1 MGKIKMPSKP
11 PRIDMTPMVDL
22 FFLLLIFFILTATFR
37 VQDAVTVDTP
47 SSISNTVTP
56 ERHIMTILISK
67 DNMIFFNVDNG
78 IDTSEH
84 LRGKILQAVGQQ
96 YQIKFTPAEI
106 MRFEG
111 MNSFGLP
118 MDKLKAWINEKDEK
132 TRDAMHV
139 GIPMDSTD
147 NQLMMWVRMSRLYNS
162 EVQVAIKG
170 DQAADYTT
178 VKKVID
184 VLQDNNV
191 NKFNLT
197 TNLESVDVKIDNLKD
212 L

>member
-1 MGKIKMPSKP
+1 MGKLKMPSKP

-37 VQDAVTVDTP
+37 VSEAVMVDTP
-47 SSISNTVTP
+47 SSISNTLSP
-56 ERHIMTILISK
+56 EKHVMTITVSK
-67 DNMIFFNVDNG
+67 KDIVLFNVDNG

-84 LRGKILQAVGQQ
+84 LRGKVLQAVGQQ

-106 MRFEG
+106 KKFEG

-118 MDKLKAWINEKDEK
+118 MSKMKDWINEKDAK
-132 TRDAMHV
+132 IRDAMHT
-139 GIPMDSTD
+139 GIPVDSTD
-147 NQLMMWVRMSRLYNS
+147 NQLMMWIRMSRLYNS
-162 EVQVAIKG
+162 QLDVAIKG
-170 DQAADYTT
+170 DRDADYTT
-178 VKKVID
+178 IKKVID

-197 TNLESVDVKIDNLKD
+197 TNLESVDVKFDNL
-212 L
+212 

>member
-11 PRIDMTPMVDL
+11 PKIDMTPMVDL

-37 VQDAVTVDTP
+37 APEAVAVDTP
-47 SSISNTVTP
+47 SSISNTTTP
-56 ERHIMTILISK
+56 EKHVMTIMVSK
-67 DNMIFFNVDNG
+67 DNMVFFNVDNG

-96 YQIKFTPAEI
+96 YQIKFTPEEI
-106 MRFEG
+106 KKFEG
-111 MNSFGLP
+111 MSSFGLP
-118 MDKLKAWINEKDEK
+118 MDKMRSWIDEKDVK
-132 TRDAMHV
+132 ARDAMHV
-139 GIPMDSTD
+139 GMPVDSTD

-162 EVQVAIKG
+162 ELEVAIKG
-170 DQAADYTT
+170 DQGADYT
-178 VKKVID
+178 VIKKVID

-197 TNLESVDVKIDNLKD
+197 TNLESVEIDIDNL
-212 L
+212 

>member
-1 MGKIKMPSKP
+1 MPSKP
-11 PRIDMTPMVDL
+11 PKIDMTPMVDL

-37 VQDAVTVDTP
+37 AQEAVMVDTP

-56 ERHIMTILISK
+56 ERHIITIIVSK
-67 DNMIFFNVDNG
+67 DNMVFFNVDNG

-96 YQIKFTPAEI
+96 YQIKFTPEEI
-106 MRFEG
+106 KKFEG
-111 MNSFGLP
+111 LSSFALP
-118 MDKLKAWINEKDEK
+118 MDKMKAWIDEKDSK

-162 EVQVAIKG
+162 ELQVAIKG

-178 VKKVID
+178 IKKVID

-197 TNLESVDVKIDNLKD
+197 TNLESVDVNIDNL
-212 L
+212 

>member
-1 MGKIKMPSKP
+1 MGKVKMPRKP

-37 VQDAVTVDTP
+37 APEAVMVDTP

-56 ERHIMTILISK
+56 EKHVMTIIVSK
-67 DNMIFFNVDNG
+67 NDMVLFNVDNG

-96 YQIKFTPAEI
+96 YQIKFTPQEI
-106 MRFEG
+106 KKFEG

-118 MDKLKAWINEKDEK
+118 MAKLKDWINEKDSK
-132 TRDAMHV
+132 VRDAMHT
-139 GIPMDSTD
+139 GIPLDSTD
-147 NQLMMWVRMSRLYNS
+147 NQLMMWIRMSRLYNS
-162 EVQVAIKG
+162 ELEVAIKG
-170 DQAADYTT
+170 DRDADYTT

-197 TNLESVDVKIDNLKD
+197 TNLEAVDVSMDNL
-212 L
+212 

>member
-1 MGKIKMPSKP
+1 MPSKP
-11 PRIDMTPMVDL
+11 PKIDMTPMVDL

-37 VQDAVTVDTP
+37 ASDAVMVDTP
-47 SSISNTVTP
+47 TSISNTTTP
-56 ERHIMTILISK
+56 EKHVMTIMVSK
-67 DNMIFFNVDNG
+67 DNMVFFNVDNG

-106 MRFEG
+106 KKFEG
-111 MNSFGLP
+111 MNSFALP
-118 MDKLKAWINEKDEK
+118 MSKMKAWIEEKDSK

-147 NQLMMWVRMSRLYNS
+147 NQLMMWVRMSRLYNA
-162 EVQVAIKG
+162 QLDVAIKG

-178 VKKVID
+178 IKKVID

-197 TNLESVDVKIDNLKD
+197 TNLESVDINIDNL
-212 L
+212 

>member
-1 MGKIKMPSKP
+1 MPSKP
-11 PRIDMTPMVDL
+11 PKIDMTPMVDL

-37 VQDAVTVDTP
+37 APEAVQVDTP
-47 SSISNTVTP
+47 SSISNTTTP
-56 ERHIMTILISK
+56 EKHVMTILVSK
-67 DNMIFFNVDNG
+67 DDVVFFNVDNG

-96 YQIKFTPAEI
+96 YQIKFTPQEI
-106 MRFEG
+106 KKFEG

-118 MDKLKAWINEKDEK
+118 MDKMKAWIDEKDSK
-132 TRDAMHV
+132 TRDAMHT
-139 GIPMDSTD
+139 GIPIDSTD

-162 EVQVAIKG
+162 ELDVAIKG

-178 VKKVID
+178 IKKVID

-197 TNLESVDVKIDNLKD
+197 TNLESVDVKIDNL
-212 L
+212 